1 MSVDPVTEEINKKE
15 EEEETSGGKKEIRS
29 EAFPER
35 TDSVRR
41 ILKANPST
49 AEATSLNRTSESVR
63 KALSVIG
70 YKVHEGVHSIQHF
83 NNHTQLRRLIEAVEK
98 LSNMLK
104 QFDDSASLDNIASE
118 HDFYK
123 SEIPIEYVYPKYR
136 STRAEDEFDGLFD
149 ADDDLDE
156 GTLGRRLMNSFAK
169 QIFKTVLKKVTGGG
183 GKKSSEDERLKAEI
197 DAMKEDIKKLTEMMS
212 KSGSIETKKSDVHQ
226 IVESALNTAAKSAA
240 ESAPASINTPS
251 HS

>member
-15 EEEETSGGKKEIRS
+15 EEEEEISGGKKEIRS
-29 EAFPER
+29 EAFPEH

-49 AEATSLNRTSESVR
+49 AEATTLNRTSESLR

-83 NNHTQLRRLIEAVEK
+83 NNHTQLRRLIEAVEN

-104 QFDDSASLDNIASE
+104 QFDDSTSLDNIASE
-118 HDFYK
+118 HKFYK

-149 ADDDLDE
+149 VDDDLDE

-169 QIFKTVLKKVTGGG
+169 QIFKTVLKKVTGG
-183 GKKSSEDERLKAEI
+183 KKSSEDERLKAEI
-197 DAMKEDIKKLTEMMS
+197 DAMKEDIEKLTEMMS
-212 KSGSIETKKSDVHQ
+212 KSGSIETKKSDVRQ